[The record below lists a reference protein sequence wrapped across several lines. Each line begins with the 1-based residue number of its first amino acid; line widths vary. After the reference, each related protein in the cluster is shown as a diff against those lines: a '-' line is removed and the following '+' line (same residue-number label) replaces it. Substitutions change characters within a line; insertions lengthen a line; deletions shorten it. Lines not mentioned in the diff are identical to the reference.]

1 MMPSTVLDA
10 NGQPRPPYAGPAVA
24 AVITRTCWLCH
35 GSRYIET
42 GLQEFSNVGVSCRC
56 SICGG
61 TGYVSQEV
69 AA

>member
-1 MMPSTVLDA
+1 MPSIVFDA
-10 NGQPRPPYAGPAVA
+10 FGQPRPPYTGPAVA

-42 GLQEFSNVGVSCRC
+42 SLQQFGNVGNACRC

-61 TGYVSQEV
+61 TGYVSHEV